1 LSDSSAEP
9 AEASAD
15 TSPSLPRPEAPI
27 EILYRDDDVLVV
39 SKPSGLM
46 THRSDLA
53 PDSDVAM
60 MRARDAIGQ
69 YVWPVHRL
77 DRGTSGA
84 LVFALSEDSARH
96 LREAFDEGRVEKV
109 YLAVVRGEA
118 PAQQV
123 VDYAIPKAEGKARVP
138 AVTEVTRIFAGEG
151 FSLVLARPR
160 TGRYHQIRRHMAH
173 LRHPLAGDSNYGTGW
188 FNRHMR
194 EHAGL
199 HRLGLHACAVT
210 LPASPSTGAP
220 AHEVRAPLDAAFAD
234 SLRRLQV
241 PEEVLAPFLAP
252 SQAASACVESRIP

>member
-1 LSDSSAEP
+1 MSDPP
-9 AEASAD
+9 AAPGAQ
-15 TSPSLPRPEAPI
+15 PSI
-27 EILYRDDDVLVV
+27 DILYRDDHVLVV

-46 THRSDLA
+46 THRSELA

-84 LVFALSEDSARH
+84 LVFALSEDSARS
-96 LREAFDEGRVEKV
+96 LREAFDEGRIEKV
-109 YLAVVRGEA
+109 YFAIVRGEA
-118 PAQQV
+118 PAHQV

-138 AVTEVTRIFAGEG
+138 AITEVTRIFAGDG

-210 LPASPSTGAP
+210 LPAIR
-220 AHEVRAPLDAAFAD
+220 EVRAPLDAAFAD

-241 PEEVLAPFLAP
+241 PEAVLAPFLAP
-252 SQAASACVESRIP
+252 SQAAPACVESRVP